1 MEFCDVGS
9 LDKVLEITKTI
20 PEFIISKIAKQ
31 VLKGLKYIH
40 EQNSVHRDIKP
51 GKPPHPM
58 NNILGNILLNRSGE
72 IKIADFGMVTSF
84 SI

>member
-9 LDKVLEITKTI
+9 LDKVLEITKII

-51 GKPPHPM
+51 G
-58 NNILGNILLNRSGE
+58 NILLNRSGE
-72 IKIADFGMVTSF
+72 IKIADFGMVTIF
-84 SI
+84 LI